1 MLFNSYVFVLLF
13 LPLCVTGYFLLNRF
27 RAGAAN
33 VFLLGMSLWFYGYL
47 NPKYLA
53 IICSSIVI
61 NYLLCLLMRRFGREN
76 AAQGRRK
83 GILILGILINLGIL
97 GYFKYADFFISNFN
111 AVFRTDIGL
120 LRIALPLG
128 ISFFTFQQI
137 SYVVDTY
144 HDRAAATDFVTY
156 ACYVSFFPQLVAGPI
171 VTQDEFLPLFQD
183 PEKRKVNWDNVA
195 HGSFLFVLGLAK
207 KIMIADVFGQV
218 VDAGYS
224 VIPDLNSPSA
234 LFLIFSYTMQIYF
247 DFSGY
252 CDMAMGIGRMFNVE
266 LPVNFDSPYKAI
278 GIADFWKRWHVT
290 LTRFF
295 TKYVYIPLGGN
306 QKGLV
311 RTYVN
316 VMIIF
321 LLSGLWHGANWTFVF
336 WGGLHGIFMVMA
348 RLWKNQL
355 EKVPKLIRWAGCFLF
370 VNVAW
375 VFFRATSFAQAF
387 EVFGRVFRGGFGSL
401 PFYFTACFV
410 PKGFDVVLNRLP
422 GAGLLPGIL
431 TAAFVIVISYVT
443 FFTDNARERTQKG
456 KLGTFRAILAA
467 ALLIWCVLS
476 FENVSAFLYFNF

>member
-27 RAGAAN
+27 KAEAAN

-47 NPKYLA
+47 NPNYLA

-61 NYLLCLLMRRFGREN
+61 NYLLCLMMRRFGKETS
-76 AAQGRRK
+76 AQGRRK

-111 AVFRTDIGL
+111 AVFRKDVGL

-144 HDRAAATDFVTY
+144 HDSASATDFITY

-171 VTQDEFLPLFQD
+171 VTQDEFLPQFQN
-183 PEKRKVNWDNVA
+183 PRNRKVNWDNVA
-195 HGSFLFVLGLAK
+195 HGSYLFVLGLAK
-207 KIMIADVFGQV
+207 KVMIADIFGQV
-218 VDAGYS
+218 VETGYT

-234 LFLIFSYTMQIYF
+234 MFFIFSYTMQIYF

-252 CDMAMGIGRMFNVE
+252 CDMAMGIGKMFNVE
-266 LPVNFDSPYKAI
+266 LPVNFDSPYRAI

-306 QKGLV
+306 RKGQTLRERDDHFPSEWSV
-311 RTYVN
+311 ARRKLDLC
-316 VMIIF
+316 
-321 LLSGLWHGANWTFVF
+321 LLGRSAWHRNGHGKALEKSIGEGAEADQVGSMLFVF
-336 WGGLHGIFMVMA
+336 QRDVSFFPGNQLCTGIRDIWKSVSG
-348 RLWKNQL
+348 RLWEDPAL
-355 EKVPKLIRWAGCFLF
+355 L
-370 VNVAW
+370 
-375 VFFRATSFAQAF
+375 
-387 EVFGRVFRGGFGSL
+387 
-401 PFYFTACFV
+401 Y
-410 PKGFDVVLNRLP
+410 
-422 GAGLLPGIL
+422 GLLCAEGL
-431 TAAFVIVISYVT
+431 
-443 FFTDNARERTQKG
+443 
-456 KLGTFRAILAA
+456 
-467 ALLIWCVLS
+467 
-476 FENVSAFLYFNF
+476 

>member
-1 MLFNSYVFVLLF
+1 M
-13 LPLCVTGYFLLNRF
+13 PLCVTGYFLLNRF
-27 RAGAAN
+27 KAEAAN

-47 NPKYLA
+47 NPNYLA

-61 NYLLCLLMRRFGREN
+61 NYLLCLMMRRFGKETS
-76 AAQGRRK
+76 AQGRRK

-111 AVFRTDIGL
+111 AVFRKDVGL

-144 HDRAAATDFVTY
+144 HDSASATDFITY

-171 VTQDEFLPLFQD
+171 VTQDEFLPQFQN
-183 PEKRKVNWDNVA
+183 PRNRKVNWDNVA
-195 HGSFLFVLGLAK
+195 HGSYLFVLGLAK
-207 KIMIADVFGQV
+207 KVMIADIFGQV
-218 VDAGYS
+218 VETGYT

-234 LFLIFSYTMQIYF
+234 MFLIFSYTMQIYF

-252 CDMAMGIGRMFNVE
+252 CDMAMGIGKMFNVE
-266 LPVNFDSPYKAI
+266 LPVNFDSPYRAI

-295 TKYVYIPLGGN
+295 TKYVYIPLGGS
-306 QKGLV
+306 QKGQV

-321 LLSGLWHGANWTFVF
+321 LLSGLWHGANWTYVF
-336 WGGLHGIFMVMA
+336 WGGLHGIAMVMA

-355 EKVPKLIRWAGCFLF
+355 EKVPKLIRWAACFLF
-370 VNVAW
+370 FNATL

-387 EVFGRVFRGGFGSL
+387 AIFGRVFRGGFGKIPL
-401 PFYFTACFV
+401 YFTACFV
-410 PKGFDVVLNRLP
+410 PKAFEVVLNRLP
-422 GAGLLPGIL
+422 GGDAIPGIL
-431 TAAFVIVISYVT
+431 TAAFVIAISYIT
-443 FFTDNARERTQKG
+443 FFTDNAREQTQKG

-467 ALLIWCVLS
+467 ALLTWCILS
-476 FENVSAFLYFNF
+476 FENISVFLYFNF